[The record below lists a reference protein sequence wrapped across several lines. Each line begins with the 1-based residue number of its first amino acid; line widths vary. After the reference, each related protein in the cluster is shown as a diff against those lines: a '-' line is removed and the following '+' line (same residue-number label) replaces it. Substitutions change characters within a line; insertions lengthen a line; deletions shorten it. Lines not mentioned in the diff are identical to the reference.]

1 MKNTLSARD
10 ALNIA
15 AQYGFSIRR
24 SPWERK
30 MIRDAILDA
39 RASCE
44 QPNLVNGWP
53 KSAIQHF
60 DERMARAAAGL

>member
-1 MKNTLSARD
+1 MKTHLSARD

-30 MIRDAILDA
+30 LIRDAILDA
-39 RASCE
+39 RACCE
-44 QPNLVNGWP
+44 RPNLVNGWR